1 MRDKEI
7 RLLLVGLGSTVFL
20 VFSGL
25 YGYFGILSPMHQK
38 VETVNAEIIQQET
51 FLEKI
56 KQPEEEEA
64 SVSIKNTYS
73 LQEEVPVKPLVDQ
86 LILQFEKAEVLS
98 DSLILTMQ
106 FSDGEASEDIE
117 EEPTGEEAAA
127 SEAEETN
134 EDGAVQNEDEINVI
148 PEALPEGVKKVT
160 AEMSVVSKD
169 YEGLLKF
176 LRTIEDFK
184 RVTVIEAI
192 TFSGQDELTITSA
205 EATFGQLKYE
215 VTIAAYY
222 LPELTQYLKDL
233 PRVEYPAPNGK
244 ENPLIDRDKEE

>member
-38 VETVNAEIIQQET
+38 VETVNAEIKQQET
-51 FLEKI
+51 FLGKI
-56 KQPEEEEA
+56 KQPEEEEV
-64 SVSIKNTYS
+64 SVSIENTYS

-98 DSLILTMQ
+98 DSLILTTQ
-106 FSDGEASEDIE
+106 FSDGEASEDAE
-117 EEPTGEEAAA
+117 EEPTEVEAT
-127 SEAEETN
+127 SEAEGTN
-134 EDGAVQNEDEINVI
+134 EDGDLQNEDEINLTSDV
-148 PEALPEGVKKVT
+148 LPEGVKKVT

-169 YEGLLKF
+169 YDGLLKF

-192 TFSGQDELTITSA
+192 IFSGQDELAITSA
-205 EATFGQLKYE
+205 EGTLSQLKYE

-233 PRVEYPAPNGK
+233 PRVEFPAPNGK
-244 ENPLIDRDKEE
+244 ENPLIDGDKEE